1 MDEDI
6 KQRMDAWVAE
16 IAAELQVPVPGD
28 ISSILDVAKD
38 AAHSVARPAAPVT
51 TFLLGYAVAQGAD
64 AGDVARVIAQRAQ
77 SFDG

>member
-16 IAAELQVPVPGD
+16 IAAELQVPVPED
-28 ISSILDVAKD
+28 TSSILDVAKD
-38 AAHSVARPAAPVT
+38 AAHNVARPAAPVT

-64 AGDVARVIAQRAQ
+64 AGDVARVIAQRVQ